1 MHESMNQSE
10 TGLEPVIPF
19 PFRREIVAVHQ
30 VLGRVGFLGGFFC
43 LFVFGFVLC
52 LFLVGLLLWFF
63 LGFFCF
69 FFKVFF
75 LNFCSYC
82 SDFGD
87 EINDVKLLFKHCS

>member
-1 MHESMNQSE
+1 MTLNVTSLASKLELIGEVSARYMHESINQSE

-63 LGFFCF
+63 LVFFCF
-69 FFKVFF
+69 FLKCF
-75 LNFCSYC
+75 S
-82 SDFGD
+82 
-87 EINDVKLLFKHCS
+87 